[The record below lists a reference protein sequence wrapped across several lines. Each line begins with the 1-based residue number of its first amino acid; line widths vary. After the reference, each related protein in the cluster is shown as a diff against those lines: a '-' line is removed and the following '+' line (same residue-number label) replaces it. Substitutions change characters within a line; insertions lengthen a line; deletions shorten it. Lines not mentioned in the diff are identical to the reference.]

1 LDRLRTSHPVTK
13 TRAEKRA
20 IELIAD
26 GEKTMRSIWLAGVV
40 AALALLAAMSLA
52 QSDPQEE
59 WLHGEQCGTEGPVIC
74 LE

>member
-1 LDRLRTSHPVTK
+1 
-13 TRAEKRA
+13 
-20 IELIAD
+20 
-26 GEKTMRSIWLAGVV
+26 MRSIWLAGVV

-59 WLHGEQCGTEGPVIC
+59 WLHSEQCGTEGPVIC

>member
-1 LDRLRTSHPVTK
+1 
-13 TRAEKRA
+13 
-20 IELIAD
+20 
-26 GEKTMRSIWLAGVV
+26 MRSIWLAGVV

-74 LE
+74 LEHDSSQ